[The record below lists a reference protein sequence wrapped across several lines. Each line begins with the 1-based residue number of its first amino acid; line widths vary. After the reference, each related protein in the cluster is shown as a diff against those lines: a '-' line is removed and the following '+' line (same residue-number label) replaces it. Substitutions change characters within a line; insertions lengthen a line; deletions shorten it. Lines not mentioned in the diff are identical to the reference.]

1 MRVPVIACLL
11 AVLSLVL
18 SLPAQA
24 QAPKPE
30 NKPAAKPAAKPEAK
44 PAPKP
49 AEKPAA
55 KPAEKP
61 AAKPAEKPAA
71 NGTAEKQPP
80 AEIAKASQATKD
92 AYAAMP
98 MAERLSIQSDL
109 IWSGDYNG
117 GVTGEFGDR
126 AIAAV
131 K

>member
-1 MRVPVIACLL
+1 MRVPLIACLFAAL
-11 AVLSLVL
+11 T
-18 SLPAQA
+18 LPASA

-30 NKPAAKPAAKPEAK
+30 AKPATKPAAKPEAK
-44 PAPKP
+44 PA
-49 AEKPAA
+49 
-55 KPAEKP
+55 
-61 AAKPAEKPAA
+61 A
-71 NGTAEKQPP
+71 NGTADKQPP

-98 MAERLSIQSDL
+98 VAERLAIQSDL

-131 K
+131 KAFQKKQ